1 MTTTP
6 PVMKRYILEDH
17 NPVPPFNEPANQL
30 TIGTQPL
37 RIYHENLMNE
47 YFRRKGY
54 TLELAKPL
62 EDRMQVFMIREPAI
76 AYRDSLWFDEEFL
89 DYFITEAEKLGGRAC
104 RAAVPADDKCYQTY
118 SFRLAHNIEPSYTAD
133 EKPIYL
139 LDLWYLPRGFTPD
152 ITTIV
157 IPSNYE
163 EKGFYT
169 VPDFMATNEGDLTHL
184 LPARSVLFIETWYH
198 VYIASIIFGVFTRA
212 SRVDDYIETHNLYA
226 LKLLWRAVIE
236 QKQILSTSEV
246 VEVGQGTTIHPTAI
260 ITGPAKIG
268 NNCSIGPGAVVDN
281 CTIGDNVT
289 IDTGCVVSLSTIA
302 DGCFLPFR
310 ASLFMTTLMENTIVA
325 QNTCLQMCVVGRNS
339 FIGAGNTFT
348 DFNLIGQVQRDE
360 YGRPLRTVPRPIGAA
375 NADLEIEDTG
385 QTVLGGA
392 VGHNCRLGAGLIM
405 FPGRMVESDTILFA
419 SPQRRVISR
428 SVTFE
433 ESDHHYVKGG
443 VEAHRRLYPRPGEM
457 SEEELLET
465 WDEW

>member
-1 MTTTP
+1 MP
-6 PVMKRYILEDH
+6 QVLKRFILEDK

-30 TIGTQPL
+30 TIGNRPL
-37 RIYHENLMNE
+37 RLYHETLMAS
-47 YFRRKGY
+47 YFSKKGFV
-54 TLELAKPL
+54 LELQPPL

-76 AYRDSLWFDEEFL
+76 AYRDSLYFDEEFL
-89 DYFITEAEKLGGRAC
+89 DYFITEAEKTGRAC

-118 SFRLAHNIEPSYTAD
+118 SFKLAHNIEPSYTAD
-133 EKPIYL
+133 EQPIYL

-157 IPSNYE
+157 IPSGYK

-184 LPARSVLFIETWYH
+184 LPARACLFIETWYH

-212 SRVDDYIETHNLYA
+212 SRLDEHIDNHNMYS
-226 LKLLWRAVIE
+226 LKLLWRAILE
-236 QKQILSTSEV
+236 QKQILNTSEV
-246 VEVGQGTTIHPTAI
+246 VEIGRGTTIHPTAT

-268 NNCSIGPGAVVDN
+268 ENCSIGPGAVIDN
-281 CTIGDNVT
+281 CTLGDNVT
-289 IDTGCVVSLSTIA
+289 VDTGCVLSLSTIA

-310 ASLFMTTLMENTIVA
+310 ASLFMTALMENTIVA

-348 DFNLIGQVQRDE
+348 DFNLIGQVERDE
-360 YGRPLRTVPRPIGAA
+360 EGRVLRTVPRPIGASNA
-375 NADLEIEDTG
+375 NLEIEDTG

-392 VGHNCRLGAGLIM
+392 VGHNCRIGAGMII
-405 FPGRMVESDTILFA
+405 FPGRMVESDTLIFA
-419 SPQRRVISR
+419 SPQRRVINR
-428 SVTFE
+428 SITFE

-443 VEAHRRLYPRPGEM
+443 AEAHKRMYPRPGEI